1 MKALTKAEEQV
12 MQQLWGMETAFLKEL
27 ADSFEEPKPAYT
39 TVSTMVRILIDKEF
53 IGFKKYGN
61 NRQYYPLVSREDY
74 LKGQFRGVLRSYFQG
89 SFSKFASFYTD
100 DEKMSLD
107 ELEEIENIVKN
118 QIKNRKSQ
126 S

>member
-12 MQQLWGMETAFLKEL
+12 MQQLWGMGTAFLKEL

>member
-1 MKALTKAEEQV
+1 MKPLTKAEEQL
-12 MQQLWGMETAFLKEL
+12 MQQLWDIGAAFLKEI

-39 TVSTMVRILIDKEF
+39 TVSTMIRILIDKEF

-74 LKGQFRGVLRSYFQG
+74 LKGQFSGVLRNYFQG

-100 DEKMSLD
+100 AEKLSMD
-107 ELEEIENIVKN
+107 ELEEIEEIVRK
-118 QIKNRKSQ
+118 QIPNRKPKE
-126 S
+126 